1 MKVFVAGKN
10 FLNSLDNKKESGIF
24 TNLSLVY
31 SRNISI
37 FDRECI
43 MSLYKINHEKHK
55 HLIDE
60 FRENPIGMH
69 SPALQKILNVFRGV
83 DQASKYVLIVVKPHE
98 EWMLAQLGEGRGD
111 RLKLHKNK
119 IYYSIEDAE
128 WDIFKLRWKHY
139 TGESIND

>member
-1 MKVFVAGKN
+1 MV
-10 FLNSLDNKKESGIF
+10 S
-24 TNLSLVY
+24 

>member
-1 MKVFVAGKN
+1 M
-10 FLNSLDNKKESGIF
+10 E
-24 TNLSLVY
+24 Y

-60 FRENPIGMH
+60 FRENPIGIH
-69 SPALQKILNVFRGV
+69 SPELQKILNVFRGV
-83 DQASKYVLIVVKPHE
+83 DQASKYVLIVVKPHK

-139 TGESIND
+139 TGELIND